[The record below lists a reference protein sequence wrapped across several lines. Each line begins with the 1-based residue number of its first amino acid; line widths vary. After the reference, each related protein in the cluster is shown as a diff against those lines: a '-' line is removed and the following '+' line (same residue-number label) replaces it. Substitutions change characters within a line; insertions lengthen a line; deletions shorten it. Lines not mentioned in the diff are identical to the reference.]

1 MKDKG
6 RMDRFASAQAQ
17 RLLGK
22 LAFQVRRAAKRP
34 DEEAIHD
41 LRVAIRRFSQCLREF
56 RAFFPNREGRKILKQ
71 LDRLMDLAGEMR
83 DRDIAIELLGPGE
96 RVLNAHLRAEREHAK
111 SRLTAALIKW
121 RSRDFSRKWRPLL
134 EV

>member
-1 MKDKG
+1 MKEKD
-6 RMDRFASAQAQ
+6 RMDRFASTQAQ

-34 DEEAIHD
+34 DEDAIHD
-41 LRVAIRRFSQCLREF
+41 LRVAIRRLSQCLREF
-56 RAFFPNREGRKILKQ
+56 RAFFPKRENKKILKQ

-83 DRDIAIELLGPGE
+83 NRDIAIELLGPGE
-96 RVLNAHLRAEREHAK
+96 RVLAVRLRAEREHAK
-111 SRLTAALIKW
+111 SNLAAALIKW
-121 RSRDFSRKWRPLL
+121 RSRDFSRKWRPWL